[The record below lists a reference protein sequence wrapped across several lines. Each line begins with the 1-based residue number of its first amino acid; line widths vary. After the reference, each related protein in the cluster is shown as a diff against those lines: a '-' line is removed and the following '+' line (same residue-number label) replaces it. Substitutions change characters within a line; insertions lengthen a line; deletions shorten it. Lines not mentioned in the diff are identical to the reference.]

1 MCPWNQQNKTHKDVR
16 GPFVTK
22 SQHTRYCWDYVRNIF
37 PECPPPMLPPTDV
50 RPPHHRCCSSC
61 KMSFPLPLPNAPDV
75 LHIAVARSPFH
86 PALRIPPSPLPCGQP
101 GGKASLSPVPAPW
114 GHRLLGVRAPLASNQ
129 HLCPLDKPSPSPYF
143 SLSPSVCDLPGL
155 TSPRQAHQR
164 DLHQE
169 VLGGDLFLE
178 EGGVGGML
186 GTFQAH
192 FRHRRERPDLP
203 LATDSPRGAL
213 RETPGRVSGPRS
225 KACDRSPC
233 ARSARSGAGLLPAGL
248 AAPSRLPGW
257 HGAPGAPKGE
267 RGQALVARS
276 TLAGWVFPPEPCAVL
291 PRGSVAAGNG
301 THLHHPSLLCWG
313 GCSREG
319 RSS

>member
-164 DLHQE
+164 TCTRRSLAE
-169 VLGGDLFLE
+169 ICSW
-178 EGGVGGML
+178 
-186 GTFQAH
+186 
-192 FRHRRERPDLP
+192 RRE
-203 LATDSPRGAL
+203 G
-213 RETPGRVSGPRS
+213 
-225 KACDRSPC
+225 
-233 ARSARSGAGLLPAGL
+233 
-248 AAPSRLPGW
+248 
-257 HGAPGAPKGE
+257 
-267 RGQALVARS
+267 
-276 TLAGWVFPPEPCAVL
+276 
-291 PRGSVAAGNG
+291 
-301 THLHHPSLLCWG
+301 
-313 GCSREG
+313 
-319 RSS
+319 